1 MKKTDYDD
9 MTDFEEG
16 ILEELALD
24 ERDVALLVL
33 IEKEIESTLKNIR
46 IFDLQ
51 TNKRMEE
58 ILSEEI
64 YNQGERINQLM
75 DNASPELKKYLE
87 GYMTKIKDTY
97 LN

>member
-1 MKKTDYDD
+1 MKKTDFNDI
-9 MTDFEEG
+9 MGFEEG
-16 ILEELALD
+16 ILDEFTLD
-24 ERDVALLVL
+24 DKDMALLAL

-51 TNKRMEE
+51 TSKRMEE
-58 ILSEEI
+58 ILSQEI

-75 DNASPELKKYLE
+75 DKASPEHKKYLE
-87 GYMTKIKDTY
+87 GYMTKIKNTY

>member
-1 MKKTDYDD
+1 M
-9 MTDFEEG
+9 MSFEEN
-16 ILEELALD
+16 ILD
-24 ERDVALLVL
+24 EFTLDEKDMALLAL

-58 ILSEEI
+58 ILSQEI

>member
-1 MKKTDYDD
+1 MKKINLSD
-9 MTDFEEG
+9 MMSFEEN
-16 ILEELALD
+16 ILD
-24 ERDVALLVL
+24 EFTLDEKDMALLTL

-58 ILSEEI
+58 ILSQEI

>member
-64 YNQGERINQLM
+64 YNQGEKINMLM
-75 DNASPELKKYLE
+75 DHASPGLKKYLE
-87 GYMTKIKDTY
+87 EYMTKIKETY

>member
-1 MKKTDYDD
+1 MKKINLND
-9 MTDFEEG
+9 MMSYGDSAFDEVT
-16 ILEELALD
+16 LD
-24 ERDVALLVL
+24 EKDMALLAL

-58 ILSEEI
+58 ILSQEI
-64 YNQGERINQLM
+64 YNQGERINQLV
-75 DNASPELKKYLE
+75 DKASPVLKKYLE

>member
-1 MKKTDYDD
+1 MKKINLND
-9 MTDFEEG
+9 MMSFEEN
-16 ILEELALD
+16 ILD
-24 ERDVALLVL
+24 EFTLDEKDMVLLAL

-58 ILSEEI
+58 ILSQEI

>member
-1 MKKTDYDD
+1 MAT
-9 MTDFEEG
+9 EQIPRE
-16 ILEELALD
+16 
-24 ERDVALLVL
+24 
-33 IEKEIESTLKNIR
+33 
-46 IFDLQ
+46 Q
-51 TNKRMEE
+51 
-58 ILSEEI
+58 